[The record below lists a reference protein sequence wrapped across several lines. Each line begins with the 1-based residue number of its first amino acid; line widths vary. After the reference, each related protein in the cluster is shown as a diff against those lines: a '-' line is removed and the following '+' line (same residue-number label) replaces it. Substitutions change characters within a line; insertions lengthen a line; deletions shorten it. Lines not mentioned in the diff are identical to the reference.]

1 MRITTTPWQFSMA
14 VFVVS
19 TVALF
24 AAAQQSDHVS
34 VPMSSIISTNPQ
46 KGMRLLTDAFPAGDG
61 KEYQKK
67 FADFNSNASNVF
79 LVDANSERAAIS
91 ASVRIWFGPRSPA
104 TSKSGNQWLVAF
116 LGIGPSGPR
125 WYEVT
130 NVDVAGDK
138 VRLSYRTPKPSIVS
152 KDVRQYFFWV
162 PLGEL
167 KPGTYYVELYD
178 EGLKAAVL
186 SRRVEVLPEKLD
198 AKKEDRR

>member
-1 MRITTTPWQFSMA
+1 MRITKTPWQFSMA

-19 TVALF
+19 IIALF
-24 AAAQQSDHVS
+24 AAAQPPEHVS
-34 VPMSSIISTNPQ
+34 IPLSSIISTNPQ
-46 KGMRLLTDAFPAGDG
+46 NGMRQLIDAFPAGDG

-67 FADFNSNASNVF
+67 FAGFNSNASNVF

-130 NVDVAGDK
+130 NVDVVGDK
-138 VRLSYRTPKPSIVS
+138 VRLSYRTPQPSMAS
-152 KDVRQYFFWV
+152 KDVQQYFFWV
-162 PLGEL
+162 PLGKL
-167 KPGTYYVELYD
+167 KPGVYYVELYD

-186 SRRVEVLPEKLD
+186 SRRVEVLLEKIETKRGEL
-198 AKKEDRR
+198 K